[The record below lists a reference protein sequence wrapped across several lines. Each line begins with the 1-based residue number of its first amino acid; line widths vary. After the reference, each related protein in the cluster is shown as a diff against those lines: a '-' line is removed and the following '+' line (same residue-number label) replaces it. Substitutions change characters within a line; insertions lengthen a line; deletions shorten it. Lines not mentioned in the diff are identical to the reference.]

1 MLLRSG
7 SAGTQDEA
15 VTRAGTGDQSLARS
29 PNSTAETSTPIGEA
43 ASFRAMLAH
52 ISLAAPLN
60 RPVLVIGERGT
71 GKELVASRL
80 AYLSA
85 RWDRPFIKLNC
96 AVLGE
101 ALLDSELFGHEAG
114 AFTGATRRRPGR
126 FELADGGTLF
136 LDEIATASMA
146 VQEKLLR
153 VIEYGTFE
161 RVGGNEPQQVD
172 VRVVAATHAD
182 LPALV
187 RADRFRADLLD
198 RLAFDVVAVPA
209 LRERREDIPLLAGH
223 FALRMTRELGR
234 ELFAGFAPEA
244 MALLKAHDWPGN
256 VRELRNAVER
266 SVYRMDNPA
275 KPLSAI
281 VLDPF
286 PALRGGIAPVVT
298 PPAAPPVAIA
308 NGASAP
314 VTPTQRPAAEPP
326 GDFAARTRSYEA
338 RLLREAMEASRFN
351 QRIAARMLGL
361 TYYQLRHH
369 LKVHGLLAK
378 PPQGEDQPSGDQ
390 LADARTVTGVET

>member
-1 MLLRSG
+1 M
-7 SAGTQDEA
+7 
-15 VTRAGTGDQSLARS
+15 ARS
-29 PNSTAETSTPIGEA
+29 ATSPADSTTPIGEA
-43 ASFRAMLAH
+43 PAFREMLAH

-80 AYLSA
+80 AYLSQ
-85 RWDRPFIKLNC
+85 RWDKPFIKLNC

-114 AFTGATRRRPGR
+114 SFTGASRRRAGR

-198 RLAFDVVAVPA
+198 RLAFDVVPVPPM
-209 LRERREDIPLLAGH
+209 RDRPEDIPLLAGH

-234 ELFAGFAPEA
+234 ELFAGFAPDA
-244 MALLKAHDWPGN
+244 MAALKAHDWPGN

-266 SVYRMDNPA
+266 SVYRMIDPK
-275 KPLSAI
+275 KPLSRI

-286 PALRGGIAPVVT
+286 PKSSPLLSAEPARPAPT
-298 PPAAPPVAIA
+298 LAAPTAMAGPAAD
-308 NGASAP
+308 
-314 VTPTQRPAAEPP
+314 PATDGT
-326 GDFAARTRSYEA
+326 GDFTSRIRQYEL
-338 RLLREAMEASRFN
+338 RLLNEAMEANRFN
-351 QRIAARMLGL
+351 QRAAARSLGL
-361 TYYQLRHH
+361 TYYQLRHY
-369 LKVHGLLAK
+369 LKVHAVPGR
-378 PPQGEDQPSGDQ
+378 QGSGVPAANDE
-390 LADARTVTGVET
+390 AAT

>member
-1 MLLRSG
+1 MRSATP
-7 SAGTQDEA
+7 SAD
-15 VTRAGTGDQSLARS
+15 
-29 PNSTAETSTPIGEA
+29 TATPIGEA
-43 ASFRAMLAH
+43 PAFAQMLAH

-80 AYLSA
+80 AFLSQ

-96 AVLGE
+96 AVLSE

-114 AFTGATRRRPGR
+114 AFTGAARRRPGR

-161 RVGGNEPQQVD
+161 RVGGNEPQRVD

-198 RLAFDVVAVPA
+198 RLAFDVVAVPP
-209 LRERREDIPLLAGH
+209 LRARPEDIPLLAGH

-244 MALLKAHDWPGN
+244 MATLRAHDWPGN

-266 SVYRMDNPA
+266 SVYRMEHVQ
-275 KPLSAI
+275 KPLARI

-286 PALRGGIAPVVT
+286 PVLAPRPVAGANPVAAVPAPAAAPA
-298 PPAAPPVAIA
+298 PPALP
-308 NGASAP
+308 
-314 VTPTQRPAAEPP
+314 EPEA
-326 GDFAARTRSYEA
+326 GDFVARTRQFEA
-338 RLLREAMEASRFN
+338 RLLREAMEASRYN
-351 QRIAARMLGL
+351 QRTAARRLGL
-361 TYYQLRHH
+361 TYYQLRHY
-369 LKVHGLLAK
+369 LKVHDLLGRGPAAGAPAAIRSVN
-378 PPQGEDQPSGDQ
+378 PPLSPAAAPAPASPRSRVGT
-390 LADARTVTGVET
+390 AA

>member
-1 MLLRSG
+1 M
-7 SAGTQDEA
+7 
-15 VTRAGTGDQSLARS
+15 ARS
-29 PNSTAETSTPIGEA
+29 ATSPAESATPIGEA
-43 ASFRAMLAH
+43 PAFQEMLAH
-52 ISLAAPLN
+52 VSKAAPLN

-80 AYLSA
+80 AFLSQ

-161 RVGGNEPQQVD
+161 RVGGNDPMQVD

-198 RLAFDVVAVPA
+198 RLAFDVVPVPP
-209 LRERREDIPLLAGH
+209 LRARPEDIPLLAGH

-234 ELFAGFAPEA
+234 DMFAGFAPEA
-244 MALLKAHDWPGN
+244 MAALKRHDWPGN
-256 VRELRNAVER
+256 VRELRNVVER
-266 SVYRMDNPA
+266 SVYRNGSPQ
-275 KPLSAI
+275 KPLSQVI
-281 VLDPF
+281 LDPF
-286 PALRGGIAPVVT
+286 PVSTAPVAAAT
-298 PPAAPPVAIA
+298 PAAVAMAALPSGAVPVP
-308 NGASAP
+308 AP
-314 VTPTQRPAAEPP
+314 EPV
-326 GDFAARTRSYEA
+326 GDFAARTRTYEA

-351 QRIAARMLGL
+351 QRAAARALGL

-369 LKVHGLLAK
+369 LKGHGLLGRQAG
-378 PPQGEDQPSGDQ
+378 PGEVPGEAAVDAPGAPSG
-390 LADARTVTGVET
+390 AVVSTGAAR